1 MVGTLGGAT
10 GLTLG
15 GVTGFTLGDGAG
27 LSFGSDLK
35 GRGGETARPRMA
47 ATLEKALRMGG
58 PKDRGVCKGES

>member
-15 GVTGFTLGDGAG
+15 GATGLTLGDGAG

-35 GRGGETARPRMA
+35 GRGGDSSA
-47 ATLEKALRMGG
+47 KNGSNFG
-58 PKDRGVCKGES
+58 KGIKNGRSKG